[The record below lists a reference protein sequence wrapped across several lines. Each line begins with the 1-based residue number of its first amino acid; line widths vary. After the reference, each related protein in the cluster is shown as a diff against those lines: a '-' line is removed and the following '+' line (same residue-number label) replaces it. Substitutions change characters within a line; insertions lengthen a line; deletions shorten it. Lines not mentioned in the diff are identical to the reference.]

1 MGKNSSPPFAMIALA
16 ILVGAPVLAL
26 LFAVGSAGLLVA
38 IGAAFRV
45 NDTWGIVTVVV
56 IAYIAIYSFIRIC
69 MPSVKGT
76 RSCRRR

>member
-26 LFAVGSAGLLVA
+26 LVAVGSAGLLVA
-38 IGAAFRV
+38 IGVAFRV
-45 NDTWGIVTVVV
+45 KDTWGIVTVVV

-69 MPSVKGT
+69 MPPVKGT
-76 RSCRRR
+76 RGSRRR